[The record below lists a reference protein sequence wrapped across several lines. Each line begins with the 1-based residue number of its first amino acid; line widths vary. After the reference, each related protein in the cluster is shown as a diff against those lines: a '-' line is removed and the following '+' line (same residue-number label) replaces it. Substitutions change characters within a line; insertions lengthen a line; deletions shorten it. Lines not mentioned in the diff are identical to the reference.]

1 MLTTDQI
8 NIETTGNC
16 HMVDL
21 THLVQ
26 QRVDGAKVKD
36 GVIILFVVGSTA
48 GLTTIEYEPGLVNH
62 DIAAACETFA
72 PADGHYEH
80 EATWHD
86 DNGHSHVRASLVG
99 PSLNVPLVN
108 GELTLGTWQ
117 QIVII
122 DFDTR
127 PRQRTVVCQIIGE

>member
-1 MLTTDQI
+1 MVESNQI
-8 NIETTGNC
+8 KVHTQGNC
-16 HMVDL
+16 HIVDL
-21 THLVQ
+21 STLVK
-26 QRVDGAKVKD
+26 QRVGASEIEDGAV
-36 GVIILFVVGSTA
+36 ILFVVGSTA
-48 GLTTIEYEPGLVNH
+48 GLTTIEFEPGLVNH
-62 DIAAACETFA
+62 DIAAACERFA

-80 EATWHD
+80 ESTWHD

-99 PSLNVPLVN
+99 PSLNVPIVD